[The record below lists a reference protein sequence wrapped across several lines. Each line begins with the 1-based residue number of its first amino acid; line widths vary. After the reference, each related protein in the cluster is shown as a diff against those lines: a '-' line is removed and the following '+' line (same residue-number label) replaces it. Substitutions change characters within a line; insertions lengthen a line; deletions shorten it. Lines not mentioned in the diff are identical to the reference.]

1 MQAKL
6 DQERIESEGFETK
19 NNLNLKDYC
28 ASCQHRLEKLTNDTK
43 KNSLSNE
50 KLIKYF

>member
-28 ASCQHRLEKLTNDTK
+28 ASCQHRLENLINIEKI
-43 KNSLSNE
+43 SLSNE